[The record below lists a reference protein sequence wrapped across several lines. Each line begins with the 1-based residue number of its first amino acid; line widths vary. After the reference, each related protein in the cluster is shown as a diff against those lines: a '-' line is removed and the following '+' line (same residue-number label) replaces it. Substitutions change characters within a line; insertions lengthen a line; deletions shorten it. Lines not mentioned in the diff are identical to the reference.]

1 MSVLSKG
8 IAYLSKKER
17 FSKNNSTSL
26 KKDCIS
32 LKRYYFCLMEN
43 CTFGKK
49 DCGMLCGCTASAKKK
64 LSRSVCLYIYI
75 DIDKDTETN
84 LIYIY
89 TYIYIYY

>member
-1 MSVLSKG
+1 MSFLSKG

-32 LKRYYFCLMEN
+32 LERYYFCLME
-43 CTFGKK
+43 
-49 DCGMLCGCTASAKKK
+49 DCGMLCGRTASAKKN
-64 LSRSVCLYIYI
+64 LALYVYIYI

-84 LIYIY
+84 LKQ
-89 TYIYIYY
+89 YIYIIENNV

>member
-1 MSVLSKG
+1 MSFLSKG

-32 LKRYYFCLMEN
+32 LERYYFCLMEN

-49 DCGMLCGCTASAKKK
+49 IAACCVDVLLLQKKN
-64 LSRSVCLYIYI
+64 LALYVYIYI

-84 LIYIY
+84 LKQ
-89 TYIYIYY
+89 YIYIYY